1 MNQTLTVIWIY
12 SLLNFFLTS
21 ITPKIQDYVWL
32 YFTYIFYCVMDGE
45 KGFHPILDRYFAEA
59 DAHRKTP
66 VPNLFRTKLQDIIK
80 IGK

>member
-1 MNQTLTVIWIY
+1 
-12 SLLNFFLTS
+12 
-21 ITPKIQDYVWL
+21 
-32 YFTYIFYCVMDGE
+32 MDGE

-66 VPNLFRTKLQDIIK
+66 VPNLFKTKLQDIIK